1 MMKPSDFLPARGLDS
16 LSNLFG
22 VVHRRFWS
30 SPGKLHLEL
39 PDMELEEFQDLAEV
53 LKREL
58 EALEGVYWAAAN
70 GATERMVVAWNETQ
84 LSEEEILAV
93 ADEVDRRFHFGED
106 RFHEG
111 ESDHPGDDE
120 PILRGMVRM
129 GADVVGASM
138 GMAMKVF
145 RRKPGR
151 RRVDM
156 ASLMTIVDNVPHIR
170 EAIEARLGTTPTD
183 MSIGVGNPLIQG
195 MGSGVVGPVLDFFF
209 QAGRYVESVHRK
221 AAWEKREPE
230 LCDRPERAASPRW
243 PKPERPTEMP
253 DGPIEEYAEDVW
265 NMSLGG
271 FFVGLADTQELDQAI
286 TALLDALPKPARYG
300 RDSFG
305 ARLTSVL
312 TRRNMVVMHPG
323 ALRRLDRI
331 DCVIVDDSM
340 LMTDRWRLGRLVGDP
355 DEDRVTLYD
364 RASQL
369 LDPLEPDKVQEDEE
383 GWSLQPASQV
393 DPPEAWVA
401 ELREGG
407 ARGDLLAL
415 CEGGEVRALMSLRSV
430 VDPGSQ
436 MIVESIRQADL
447 ELIIASDRPEEME
460 QFQPDRIKTHEGL
473 YRFIRHIQRDYQ
485 VVGFVGCRDRRA
497 MVEADCS
504 LGVVKEGKEIPW
516 SADILA
522 EDEVTDIA
530 VWIDAMVKA
539 RQVSK
544 ICAMLAGAGAG
555 IGALT
560 AVRGLENTAPDR
572 VMTTVN
578 LVSVIALMYGAFRG
592 ERVGRR
598 VKPPPP
604 KPTPWH
610 RMRLSDVFETLDSSV
625 QGLRS
630 SDVEAREMVHR
641 EMPSARRRLMQAMGK
656 ELANPLTPVLVGGAV
671 VSSMVGSITDA
682 AIVGAV
688 IAFNGIVGGAERFK
702 AESAIAEMARRET
715 VKVQAKRD
723 GQWDWV
729 DEDQL
734 VVGDVVELEAG
745 QVVPADCRVLEARH
759 LEVDE
764 SSLTGE
770 SVPVIKH
777 SGPSFAD
784 RPAERH
790 SMLYDGTAVVAGK
803 CRAVVV
809 AIGSDTEVQRSRWL
823 GRKQTDKAEGV
834 EGRLEYFSE
843 MTLPFAGVSGALLMS
858 LGILRRHPLK
868 ELVGPAVNL
877 AVGAVPEGLPLLSTA
892 AQLAAA
898 RRLSERQVIVH
909 NPRAMEALG
918 RCDMLCLD
926 KTGTLT
932 EGTLELAGVCD
943 MDRFLEASD
952 TGWSSTHKAVLE
964 NAYRAT
970 PIGDREDVPHATD
983 RAVIEGGRE
992 LGIDGG
998 RWSPKAEVP
1007 FKTELSFHATLGE
1020 GERFDLAVKG
1030 SPEAVIARS
1039 GSRAGADGPM
1049 ALDEEGRATLLARAE
1064 ELAAK
1069 GYRVL
1074 AVGARPYDGKMD
1086 NLNPEEVQDLEF
1098 LGFVTFTDTL
1108 RRTAIDAVEAIKRA
1122 GVSMMMLTGDH
1133 PETARRIAK
1142 KVGIAHQNEVLTGD
1156 QIDALDDDE
1165 LEEVLP
1171 STTVIARMTPAHKVR
1186 IVEAL
1191 QRAGMAVAMTG
1202 DGGNDAAAIR
1212 LADAGIALGADAAT
1226 AAQDAADLVV
1236 ADGRI
1241 ETLVDAIVEGRA
1253 MWRSVRDAVSILIGG
1268 NMGEVGFMVLSGLVK
1283 TIPALNA
1290 RQLLLVN
1297 LFTDV
1302 APSMAIALRP
1312 PPDITPDQLLHEG
1325 PEESLGEALER
1336 DILMRAGVTATSS
1349 FMAWNIARYTF
1360 QGRRAST
1367 VGLLTVVLSQ
1377 LGQTLT
1383 TAKPTLPVWIAGVGS
1398 AGALLVLIETPVI
1411 SHLLGC
1417 RPLGPVG
1424 LTTAFGT
1431 SAAATAAS
1439 MVLPR
1444 LPEWK
1449 RAVEAR
1455 FPEIREP
1462 RPSDFVGEFYEAHAS
1477 GWGEGPRM
1485 VFRPDS

>member
-1 MMKPSDFLPARGLDS
+1 MFSPSDLLPSRGLDS
-16 LSNLFG
+16 IQNLFG

-39 PDMELEEFQDLAEV
+39 PDMEIEEFEDLVQV
-53 LKREL
+53 LKKEL
-58 EALEGVYWAAAN
+58 EDIDGVYWAVAN
-70 GATERMVVAWNETQ
+70 GATERMVVAWDETR
-84 LSEEEILAV
+84 LEEEEILEV

-120 PILRGMVRM
+120 PILRGLVRM

-138 GMAMKVF
+138 GVGMKVF

-151 RRVDM
+151 RRLDM

-170 EAIEARLGTTPTD
+170 RAIETRLGTTPTD
-183 MSIGVGNPLIQG
+183 MSIGVSNPLVQG

-209 QAGRYVESVHRK
+209 QAGRYVESVHRR

-230 LCDRPERAASPRW
+230 LCDRPERAESQRW
-243 PKPERPTEMP
+243 RRRERPIEVP
-253 DGPIEEYAEDVW
+253 DGPIEKYAEDVW

-286 TALLDALPKPARYG
+286 TALLDGLPKPARYG

-312 TRRNMVVMHPG
+312 TRRNMVVMHPR

-331 DCVIVDDSM
+331 DCVIVDDAL
-340 LMTDRWRLGRLVGDP
+340 LMTDRWRLGRLVGDETC
-355 DEDRVTLYD
+355 DTVNLYD
-364 RASQL
+364 RASAL
-369 LDPLEPDKVQEDEE
+369 LDPLHPEQIRQDEE
-383 GWSLQPASQV
+383 GWSIRPEADV
-393 DPPEAWVA
+393 EAPEAWVDRV
-401 ELREGG
+401 REKG

-415 CEGGEVRALMSLRSV
+415 CEGEDVRAVMSIRSV
-430 VDPGSQ
+430 VDPGSK
-436 MIVESIRQADL
+436 MVVEAIRRAGL
-447 ELIIASDRPEEME
+447 ELIIASDRPKEME
-460 QFQPDRIKTHEGL
+460 QFNPHRIKAHEGL
-473 YRFIRHIQRDYQ
+473 HRFVRHIQRDHQ

-504 LGVVKEGKEIPW
+504 LGVVRKGEPIPW

-560 AVRGLENTAPDR
+560 AVRGLENTAPSR
-572 VMTTVN
+572 VMTSVN
-578 LVSVIALMYGAFRG
+578 LVSVIALIYGAFRG
-592 ERVGRR
+592 ERVGRK

-604 KPTPWH
+604 QPTPWH
-610 RMRLSDVFETLDSSV
+610 RMRISDIFGALDSSV
-625 QGLRS
+625 QGLRTI
-630 SDVEAREMVHR
+630 DVEERADIRPE
-641 EMPSARRRLMQAMGK
+641 EISDRRRMIQAMGK
-656 ELANPLTPVLVGGAV
+656 ELANPLTPVLAGGAV
-671 VSSMVGSITDA
+671 VSSMVGSLTDA

-688 IAFNGIVGGAERFK
+688 IAFNGVVGGVERFK
-702 AESAIAEMARRET
+702 AESAIEEMAKRET
-715 VKVQAKRD
+715 VQVQVKRD
-723 GQWDWV
+723 GRWEWV
-729 DEDQL
+729 DEDRL
-734 VVGDVVELEAG
+734 VVGDMVELEAG
-745 QVVPADCRVLEARH
+745 QVVPADCRIVQSRY

-770 SVPVIKH
+770 SVPVEKN
-777 SGPSFAD
+777 SDPSFSD

-790 SMLYDGTAVVAGK
+790 SMLYDGTAVVAGEA
-803 CRAVVV
+803 RAVVV
-809 AIGSDTEVQRSRWL
+809 AIGSDTEAQRSRWL
-823 GRKQTDKAEGV
+823 GSPRSDKAEGV

-843 MTLPFAGVSGALLMS
+843 MTLPFAGASAGILMS

-892 AQLAAA
+892 AQLAAS
-898 RRLSERQVIVH
+898 RRLSERNVIVH

-932 EGTLELAGVCD
+932 EGTLELEGICD
-943 MDRFLEASD
+943 LEKFLEAEDLS
-952 TGWSSTHKAVLE
+952 WSTTHCRILE
-964 NAYRAT
+964 TAYRAT

-983 RAVIEGGRE
+983 RAVIQGARE
-992 LGIDGG
+992 RGIDAGQ
-998 RWSPKAEVP
+998 WSPTAEVP

-1020 GERFDLAVKG
+1020 GQEFDLAVKG
-1030 SPEAVIARS
+1030 SPEAVVARS
-1039 GSRAGADGPM
+1039 REVMRADGPM
-1049 ALDEEGRATLLARAE
+1049 ALSGKERKQLLERAE
-1064 ELAAK
+1064 ELASQ
-1069 GYRVL
+1069 GLRVL
-1074 AVGARPYDGKMD
+1074 GVAARVYEGDRSS
-1086 NLNPEEVQDLEF
+1086 LEPEEVEGLCF
-1098 LGFVTFTDTL
+1098 LGYVTFSDTL
-1108 RRTAIDAVEAIKRA
+1108 RETAIGAVEAIKRA

-1133 PETARRIAK
+1133 PETARRIAR
-1142 KVGIAHQNEVLTGD
+1142 KVGIAHQNAVLTGD
-1156 QIDALDDDE
+1156 QIDMLDDDE
-1165 LEEVLP
+1165 LEKMLP

-1212 LADAGIALGADAAT
+1212 LADVGIALGADAST
-1226 AAQDAADLVV
+1226 AAQDASDLVV

-1241 ETLVDAIVEGRA
+1241 ESLVDAIIEGRA

-1268 NMGEVGFMVLSGLVK
+1268 NMGEVGFMLLSGMVR

-1325 PEESLGEALER
+1325 PEDSLGEALER
-1336 DILMRAGVTATSS
+1336 DILLRAGVTSTSS
-1349 FMAWNIARYTF
+1349 FLAWLIARHTF
-1360 QGRRAST
+1360 QKKRAST
-1367 VGLLTVVLSQ
+1367 VGLVTVVFSQ

-1383 TAKPTLPVWIAGVGS
+1383 AAKPTLPVWVAGVGS
-1398 AGALLVLIETPVI
+1398 AGVLLLLVETPGL
-1411 SHLLGC
+1411 SHVLGC

-1424 LTTAFGT
+1424 LTTAFGM

-1439 MVLPR
+1439 VVIPR
-1444 LPEWK
+1444 IPGWK
-1449 RAVEAR
+1449 RALVER
-1455 FPEIREP
+1455 FPGIQEP
-1462 RPSDFVGEFYEAHAS
+1462 QPGDFVDEFFDAHSS
-1477 GWGEGPRM
+1477 GWGMEPVLGI
-1485 VFRPDS
+1485 